1 MNGEA
6 LLETRALA
14 SVSNIEILKLH
25 FAGRPPNEIIEKTT
39 AAFVGRAWRGR
50 GVAGRAGLNNHTT
63 WGAISGK
70 QRCASTNRGW
80 SRLVVEYQNGT
91 IPRASALSRMTSA
104 MPCALTKFALE
115 SRFPRETFPARC
127 PPPRPTHPAP
137 APPQTRQAEWRWPRL
152 ASRKICPRVCA
163 SPPGGPSHTT
173 HPRRLLRVWEVLVAW
188 VFGW

>member
-63 WGAISGK
+63 WGAISENTTLCIDESGVV
-70 QRCASTNRGW
+70 ASCR
-80 SRLVVEYQNGT
+80 
-91 IPRASALSRMTSA
+91 
-104 MPCALTKFALE
+104 
-115 SRFPRETFPARC
+115 
-127 PPPRPTHPAP
+127 
-137 APPQTRQAEWRWPRL
+137 
-152 ASRKICPRVCA
+152 
-163 SPPGGPSHTT
+163 
-173 HPRRLLRVWEVLVAW
+173 
-188 VFGW
+188 